1 MLFGV
6 RQMDSK
12 DEESDFDEFLEDLDK
27 DQTRIIIRAET
38 RRFAKP
44 TTIIKGIVEE
54 RGELERVARELKK
67 SLATGGSA
75 KKSMII
81 LQGDHREA
89 VKDLLVKLGY
99 SSSNI
104 EVQ

>member
-1 MLFGV
+1 MNP
-6 RQMDSK
+6 K
-12 DEESDFDEFLEDLDK
+12 DEEPDFDELLDELDK

-38 RRFAKP
+38 RRFSKP
-44 TTIIKGIVEE
+44 TTIIKGLTVE

-75 KKSMII
+75 KEGMII
-81 LQGDHREA
+81 LQGDHRES
-89 VKDLLVKLGY
+89 VKELLVKLGY